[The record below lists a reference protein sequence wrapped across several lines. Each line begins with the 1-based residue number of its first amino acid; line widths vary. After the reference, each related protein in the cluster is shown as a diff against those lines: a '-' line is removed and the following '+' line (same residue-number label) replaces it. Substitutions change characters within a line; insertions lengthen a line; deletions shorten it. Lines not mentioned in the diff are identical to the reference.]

1 MTLYEKII
9 GTNSLDI
16 VPKKDFFD
24 ASEFYSNLKNKWIAK
39 SDFETGKYLWVNSK
53 MRNLNNMNDL
63 CNVQDV
69 ILLSEIV
76 EKRFEQM
83 YQKDYFNPR
92 KCNSAS
98 TLSG

>member
-1 MTLYEKII
+1 
-9 GTNSLDI
+9 
-16 VPKKDFFD
+16 
-24 ASEFYSNLKNKWIAK
+24 
-39 SDFETGKYLWVNSK
+39 